1 MKTFKNLDIGF
12 SIGLILSF
20 AILTALRRDLIFIAG
35 YFAVGAWQLVSMVV
49 HAVNG
54 WFTSKGSAR
63 YIYHRVVAVVF
74 GLTGLGFAIFPLL
87 WIIMYFMLFAA
98 PVMAIIYTVICRNEY
113 VLLKSRALIQL
124 R

>member
-1 MKTFKNLDIGF
+1 MKTFKNVDIGF

-20 AILTALRRDLIFIAG
+20 AILTALRRDLIFIGG

-49 HAVNG
+49 HTAKG

-63 YIYHRVVAVVF
+63 YIYHRIVATLFCLTALGCVV
-74 GLTGLGFAIFPLL
+74 FPLL

-113 VLLKSRALIQL
+113 VLLKNRALIQMK
-124 R
+124 